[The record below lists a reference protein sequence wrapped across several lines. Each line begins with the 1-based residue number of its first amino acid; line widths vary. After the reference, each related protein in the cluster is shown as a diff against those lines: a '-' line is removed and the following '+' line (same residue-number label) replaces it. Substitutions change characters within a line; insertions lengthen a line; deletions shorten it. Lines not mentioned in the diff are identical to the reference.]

1 MKRGSRNYPKQINKL
16 LKLVYGLLAAII
28 LTTLLV
34 GAFISCIKNTNDE
47 AKINASEQENTHK
60 HTGDEEEKDLTEEN
74 KSLGENEVD
83 AAATAPKVAGK
94 SIDYDKEDVSEAAEG
109 EDKGRAKDQESGSAT
124 PWFLISVLTL
134 STVANGCIA
143 IFILSQTRQSS
154 KLHRERIKLL
164 NDRKFVEPEHLQKTM
179 RDLNENAEALDKQ
192 LSELKQNN
200 DRTVQSLAQQT
211 STAISRFEKDNQQT
225 GEKIQEIMNALSVF
239 KESLDDKDEEIKRY
253 KEGHDSKLISKYI
266 LSYIK
271 VRDQIIKMTNSDQLE
286 FKNLEQLADRLSME
300 IDHAGVKEIEVS
312 VGDKFLDDKYGGKL
326 AAPKLV
332 PTDVPENEG
341 TIASV
346 DLAGYEFTGNEK
358 NMILR
363 LAKVSVYELE
373 QIK

>member
-1 MKRGSRNYPKQINKL
+1 MTNLFLSKMLLIVDKSTKL
-16 LKLVYGLLAAII
+16 LNDMIKHIVVAIFVAVLVLLAVLIWGGKTGATSPDPKATQDII
-28 LTTLLV
+28 TNEEKVGTAAEDKSKNNDKEGAVVTLKGLAEEDL
-34 GAFISCIKNTNDE
+34 GT
-47 AKINASEQENTHK
+47 ASESQSS
-60 HTGDEEEKDLTEEN
+60 LA
-74 KSLGENEVD
+74 KSWYLM
-83 AAATAPKVAGK
+83 T
-94 SIDYDKEDVSEAAEG
+94 
-109 EDKGRAKDQESGSAT
+109 
-124 PWFLISVLTL
+124 LLTL

-143 IFILSQTRQSS
+143 VFIFRQTLQST
-154 KLHRERIKLL
+154 KLQRERIKLL
-164 NDRKFVEPEHLQKTM
+164 SDGKYVEPEELQKTM
-179 RDLNENAEALDKQ
+179 RALNEKAKALDKQ

-211 STAISRFEKDNQQT
+211 SAAISGFEKDNQQT
-225 GEKIQEIMNALSVF
+225 GEKIQEIMNSLSVF

-312 VGDKFLDDKYGGKL
+312 VGDKFLDEKYGGML

-341 TIASV
+341 RIKSV
-346 DLAGYEFTGNEK
+346 DLAGYEFTGNDR
-358 NMILR
+358 NIILR
-363 LAKVSVYELE
+363 PAKVSVYKLE
-373 QIK
+373 QAK

>member
-1 MKRGSRNYPKQINKL
+1 MYNPKNRKTRSNRYSTSGLDMVI
-16 LKLVYGLLAAII
+16 YGLVTAII
-28 LTTLLV
+28 LIVLLIV
-34 GAFISCIKNTNDE
+34 WVSLTKKNTNDKAQE
-47 AKINASEQENTHK
+47 TVYEQDHGSPSEFN
-60 HTGDEEEKDLTEEN
+60 DEKAGAVLTAPEDTEKNQNPTEEG
-74 KSLGENEVD
+74 SSGATGEEDEDIANEQQ
-83 AAATAPKVAGK
+83 
-94 SIDYDKEDVSEAAEG
+94 SS
-109 EDKGRAKDQESGSAT
+109 SAT

-134 STVANGCIA
+134 STAANGSIA
-143 IFILSQTRQSS
+143 IFIFRHNRQSD
-154 KLHRERIKLL
+154 KLHRERIKFL
-164 NDRKFVEPEHLQKTM
+164 NDRKYVEPEALQKTM
-179 RDLNENAEALDKQ
+179 CDLNEKAKALDKQ

-341 TIASV
+341 TIKSV

-373 QIK
+373 QVK

>member
-1 MKRGSRNYPKQINKL
+1 MSNFNKRRSR
-16 LKLVYGLLAAII
+16 GLEKVLYILAAAII
-28 LTTLLV
+28 LIVLATLLILGFRDNPSNETEV
-34 GAFISCIKNTNDE
+34 TTAGKILPVEDDSKNNDKAKADQTFQE
-47 AKINASEQENTHK
+47 A
-60 HTGDEEEKDLTEEN
+60 
-74 KSLGENEVD
+74 
-83 AAATAPKVAGK
+83 AGK
-94 SIDYDKEDVSEAAEG
+94 SINSAKEGASGAAEE
-109 EDKGRAKDQESGSAT
+109 EDKDTTNESQSGSAT
-124 PWFLISVLTL
+124 SWFLISVFTL

-143 IFILSQTRQSS
+143 VFIFRQTRESD
-154 KLHRERIKLL
+154 KLQRERIKLL
-164 NDRKFVEPEHLQKTM
+164 SDRKCVEPEVLLKEM
-179 RDLNENAEALDKQ
+179 SDLSENTGALDKQ

-211 STAISRFEKDNQQT
+211 SAAISGFEKDNQQT
-225 GEKIQEIMNALSVF
+225 GEKIQEIMNSLSVF

-332 PTDVPENEG
+332 PTDVPENDG
-341 TIASV
+341 IIKSV
-346 DLAGYEFTGNEK
+346 DLVGYEFTGNDR
-358 NMILR
+358 NIILR
-363 LAKVSVYELE
+363 PAKVSVYKLE
-373 QIK
+373 QAK